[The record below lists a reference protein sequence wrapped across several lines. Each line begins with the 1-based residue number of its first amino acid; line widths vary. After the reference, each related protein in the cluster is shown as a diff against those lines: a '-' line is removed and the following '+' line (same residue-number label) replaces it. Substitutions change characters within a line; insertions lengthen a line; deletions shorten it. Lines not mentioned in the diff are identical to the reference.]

1 MKKINDF
8 FSEGWAR
15 VDALIEEVCNPSST
29 ERLTSEKLVTVEKYI
44 EENSLSYVYTRQIA
58 ANKPFTE
65 NVRKAMTENVK
76 RSARTN
82 LLGNNDYKPARND
95 GKFVNE
101 DQQIF
106 NFARSEVFKNASTSK
121 PARLNATL
129 ASYMRSVG
137 RIVCGSVQGTCF
149 LVTEELVISNYHV
162 YRSMKD
168 ERNNLQNPNLPIT
181 VLFDY
186 LYPGQTEH
194 VVTVEVD
201 EERDPQIGNP
211 YLDYKFLRLKQNENL
226 RDRVPLG
233 FLVRNWQLS
242 DSRVII
248 LGYPEGKEMHDEV
261 CVVVGH
267 RAMRE
272 TIRKRHEQ
280 CNDVHM
286 TNAELLHKTKD
297 YRDCLPYD
305 TSFFSGAS
313 GSPVFEMNGNIV
325 AMHTQG
331 YHLDR
336 NEENVSDQPENVSNQ
351 QQENTPAQG
360 NSRKYSLMEF
370 GVQFIKIC
378 GDIKQWHDES
388 VVKQIFPNY
397 ELEQR
402 EEPMEAI

>member
-1 MKKINDF
+1 M
-8 FSEGWAR
+8 G
-15 VDALIEEVCNPSST
+15 
-29 ERLTSEKLVTVEKYI
+29 KYI
-44 EENSLSYVYTRQIA
+44 KEISPSYVYTRQISA
-58 ANKPFTE
+58 KKPFTE

-76 RSARTN
+76 KSARTT
-82 LLGNNDYKPARND
+82 LLDNNDYKPRRND

-106 NFARSEVFKNASTSK
+106 NFARSELFKNASTSK
-121 PARLNATL
+121 PARLNETL

-149 LVTEELVISNYHV
+149 LVTEELVITNYHV
-162 YRSMKD
+162 YRSIKD

-186 LYPGQTEH
+186 LYPGETEH

-201 EERDPQIGNP
+201 DESDPQIDNP
-211 YLDYKFLRLKQNENL
+211 YLDYKFLRLKQNESL

-242 DSRVII
+242 DGRVII

-261 CVVVGH
+261 CVVVGY
-267 RAMRE
+267 RAMHE
-272 TIRKRHEQ
+272 TVRKRHEL
-280 CNDVHM
+280 CNGVHM
-286 TNAELLHKTKD
+286 TNAELLHRTEN
-297 YRDCLPYD
+297 YQDCLPYD

-336 NEENVSDQPENVSNQ
+336 HEENILRSARKCSES
-351 QQENTPAQG
+351 AA
-360 NSRKYSLMEF
+360 RKYFRARKSK
-370 GVQFIKIC
+370 KIFVDGIWC
-378 GDIKQWHDES
+378 PVYH
-388 VVKQIFPNY
+388 NM
-397 ELEQR
+397 QR
-402 EEPMEAI
+402 HETMAW